1 MTPTNNNLTNSN
13 LIRYYLFRKQMF
25 QNHIN
30 QGHIGPI
37 LFPEIIKQLPIDEI
51 TGWGA
56 DQSNY
61 KYFLGTLAFLGLN
74 FENLT
79 EEYRNPTNE
88 TLQGRMINAYK
99 YILNDND
106 KFNALFDKFMEMKN
120 AINQGR
126 VNSPTNIYD
135 EETDDDATVTD
146 ERTITEDDP
155 FSEDESIDTTRYSI
169 PRSLKSKIINKSSSK
184 IEINDN
190 DEGFDA
196 IEGERKVLEYLDESP
211 ENIVF
216 VLNTK
221 TGDNKFF
228 LTSKEQ
234 LQMIIENRTNIHY
247 KCIKLGPQLLF
258 IGSNDVIKNQPLLKM
273 KSIGLPI
280 SYIYLNEIK
289 TILETNKQIYV
300 LSSEPIE
307 EFKASASD
315 DVLDNREG
323 IEYGSAHCQYDEG
336 YTPHYIYTISY
347 LDLTDVKKN
356 KRQRITG
363 GKKMTRRNKKLYRKT
378 VKYRKHRK
386 SIKRSK
392 NRKTRK

>member
-1 MTPTNNNLTNSN
+1 MTPTNNFTNSN

-25 QNHIN
+25 QNHVN
-30 QGHIGPI
+30 EGHIAPI

-51 TGWGA
+51 NSWGA
-56 DQSNY
+56 DQDNY
-61 KYFLGTLAFLGLN
+61 NYFLGTLSFLGLN
-74 FENLT
+74 FNTLS
-79 EEYRNPTNE
+79 EEYRNPSNE
-88 TLQGRMINAYK
+88 TLPGRIINAYK
-99 YILNDND
+99 YILQDND
-106 KFNALFDKFMEMKN
+106 KFNVLFDKFMEMKN
-120 AINQGR
+120 AINEGR
-126 VNSPTNIYD
+126 VNSPINIYD

-155 FSEDESIDTTRYSI
+155 FSEDELDEVIDETKYVI
-169 PRSLKSKIINKSSSK
+169 PRSLKSKIINKSTQE
-184 IEINDN
+184 IEINEF

-221 TGDNKFF
+221 TGENKFF

-234 LQMIIENRTNIHY
+234 LKMIIENRTNIHY

-289 TILETNKQIYV
+289 TVLESDKQIYL

-323 IEYGSAHCQYDEG
+323 IEYGSAHCQYEEG
-336 YTPHYIYTISY
+336 YTPHYIYTITY
-347 LDLTDVKKN
+347 LDLNDIKKT
-356 KRQRITG
+356 KRQRTTG
-363 GKKMTRRNKKLYRKT
+363 GKRKT
-378 VKYRKHRK
+378 KRKTYFYKKTKKQR
-386 SIKRSK
+386 K
-392 NRKTRK
+392 NRKTIKRTNHRK